1 MTHDDPEQRERAQAQ
16 SDQAVQELLAVR
28 QQLELAQAQS
38 DQSLQE
44 LLAVTQELA
53 RQQRTF
59 ALLQRMSPELAHRM
73 GRSLFDQMLQ
83 TAGDR
88 AAEEAAREFSECF
101 AEGLSRRDQPDKPQ

>member
-53 RQQRTF
+53 RQQR
-59 ALLQRMSPELAHRM
+59 HRRVR
-73 GRSLFDQMLQ
+73 GRHHV
-83 TAGDR
+83 TGPR
-88 AAEEAAREFSECF
+88 
-101 AEGLSRRDQPDKPQ
+101 LSDL

>member
-1 MTHDDPEQRERAQAQ
+1 MTHDDPQQLQRAQAQ
-16 SDQAVQELLAVR
+16 SDQAV
-28 QQLELAQAQS
+28 
-38 DQSLQE
+38 QE

-59 ALLQRMSPELAHRM
+59 ALLQGLSPELAHRM

-88 AAEEAAREFSECF
+88 AAEEATREFSDVF
-101 AEGLSRRDQPDKPQ
+101 AEVLNPRDRPDKPQ

>member
-1 MTHDDPEQRERAQAQ
+1 MPHDDPQQLQRAQVQA
-16 SDQAVQELLAVR
+16 DQAV
-28 QQLELAQAQS
+28 
-38 DQSLQE
+38 QE

-88 AAEEAAREFSECF
+88 AAEKAAREFSECF
-101 AEGLSRRDQPDKPQ
+101 AEVRNRRDPPDKSQ